1 MKKFKSIL
9 AIILGTMITGFAISV
24 FLTPNKIVG
33 GGVSGIATILF
44 HTLNIPTG
52 LSNIVLNI
60 VLLIMG
66 LGLLGKNFILKTLAG
81 AGLISFFI
89 QDSPT
94 FPVSALPFRA

>member
-1 MKKFKSIL
+1 MKKRTSLLFTI
-9 AIILGTMITGFAISV
+9 AGTIITGFAIGS

-60 VLLIMG
+60 VLLVMG
-66 LGLLGKNFILKTLAG
+66 LGLLGKNFILKRNYFLLDIK
-81 AGLISFFI
+81 LITAKFCFKKCP
-89 QDSPT
+89 Q
-94 FPVSALPFRA
+94 